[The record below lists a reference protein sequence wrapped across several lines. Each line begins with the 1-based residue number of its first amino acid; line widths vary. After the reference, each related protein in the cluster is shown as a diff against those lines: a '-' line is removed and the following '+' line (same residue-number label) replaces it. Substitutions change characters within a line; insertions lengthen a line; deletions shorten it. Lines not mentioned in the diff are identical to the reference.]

1 MSRQPAEDGKEQD
14 QAVGDAS
21 FELVERAD
29 ADDHSIRMLV
39 DKMIEEIEA
48 TVIQRNLASSADEAV
63 PLNIVQ
69 DATSSSIV
77 IDSKLNSTTL
87 LEEEPTEKMSG
98 AGELMEREL
107 SRGNTPTKKR
117 KDCSEYKQD
126 VDAEGTLPFVCS
138 LAPALAVAEHVNALD
153 VAVSSSMDSIVESK
167 TPLPRE
173 ERLEEMPAWPLGQAE
188 EHAGNER
195 EPKKQK
201 VSDDAAT
208 RQQEVE
214 ACNSVMQAA
223 ALQNRKEDVIKLYK
237 GMRETGMLPNKQT
250 LAIIESSL
258 PSSSYN
264 VFKMILPDLKA
275 ACGGEMD
282 DAQQETADIVFSR
295 EVVLEAAIQMAN
307 QKYFDLAHEL
317 FCAMW
322 RSEAFVT
329 FFKNK
334 TRCVE
339 AMEAYLQVCLRL
351 KQMPLSNDRLL
362 DYTGL
367 MLSSP
372 KAVSMWS
379 RWISAEAS
387 SGNVKNA
394 QEVLDEMNDSPGII
408 AEQDAELDVIASAVA
423 FNVSVPI
430 ALQSLQRQKEEGKLT
445 SLMVEE
451 LMGKILERS
460 STGRPQLQDSVLK
473 QVMKVSEGELT
484 KSSYDAALQ
493 ILLRAKKLKAAED
506 IMGTMDESSLPVSAE
521 AKVVLVKLKAL
532 KGINCES
539 LEEVDKE
546 EIMTE
551 DPEIPKGPDKLA
563 DFLLKVLK
571 VGRMDLAGEAWLLMH
586 SLHGNACARQMV
598 DDVVMGFAAHE
609 AHEEVLDLLE
619 EAAGI
624 PIKEATFERVLKSHL
639 MHLGKTGSMMQTGGE
654 NPKAVEAILRW
665 KTLASI
671 DASSQ
676 TLLRL
681 QARTLEALAMIGSKT
696 ASEEIMVLW
705 EQMRDN
711 GTHKS
716 SEILDLVATAAGC
729 LQDMQAIVQVFADA
743 KQWGL
748 TTSTAMKGALCSCHA
763 AQGDTWEALALLEG
777 MECEAPPECIKILFQ
792 VLLKEGEW
800 LRAKALVSKYGDNG
814 CFLEELVQALVSSDL
829 AMAVEVSRGNLS
841 KCSEE
846 MAALITFLGGGQ
858 EHAPAGNQ
866 SEQKQERAEQDRGQ

>member
-1 MSRQPAEDGKEQD
+1 MTDKGKEAEIAMMSRQHI
-14 QAVGDAS
+14 S
-21 FELVERAD
+21 M
-29 ADDHSIRMLV
+29 IV
-39 DKMIEEIEA
+39 DNMIKEIE
-48 TVIQRNLASSADEAV
+48 TTGIQQYLASAADEAV
-63 PLNIVQ
+63 PLHIVQ

-77 IDSKLNSTTL
+77 IDSKLTSTTL

-138 LAPALAVAEHVNALD
+138 LAPALAVAEQVNALD
-153 VAVSSSMDSIVESK
+153 ASVSSMDSIVESE

-201 VSDDAAT
+201 VSDDTAT

-295 EVVLEAAIQMAN
+295 EVVLEAGIQMAN
-307 QKYFDLAHEL
+307 QNYFDLAHEL

-334 TRCVE
+334 TRVE

-351 KQMPLSNDRLL
+351 RQMPLSNDRLL

-367 MLSSP
+367 PLSCP
-372 KAVSMWS
+372 LAVSMWS

-394 QEVLDEMNDSPGII
+394 QEVLHEMNDSPGII
-408 AEQDAELDVIASAVA
+408 AEQGAELDVIASAVA

-445 SLMVEE
+445 SLMVED
-451 LMGKILERS
+451 LLSKILERS

-484 KSSYDAALQ
+484 KSSYDVALQ

-539 LEEVDKE
+539 LQDADKE

-571 VGRMDLAGEAWLLMH
+571 VGRMDLAGEAWLQMH
-586 SLHGNACARQMV
+586 SLHGNDCAREMV

-624 PIKEATFERVLKSHL
+624 PIKEATFERVLKSQL
-639 MHLGKTGSMMQTGGE
+639 MHLNKPGSMMQTGGE

-729 LQDMQAIVQVFADA
+729 LQDMQALVQVFADA

-763 AQGDTWEALALLEG
+763 AQGDTWEALTLLEG

-858 EHAPAGNQ
+858 EHAPAGSQ
-866 SEQKQERAEQDRGQ
+866 SLQKQDRAEQDRGQ

>member
-1 MSRQPAEDGKEQD
+1 MTDKGKEAEIAMMSRQHI
-14 QAVGDAS
+14 S
-21 FELVERAD
+21 M
-29 ADDHSIRMLV
+29 IV
-39 DKMIEEIEA
+39 DNMIKEIE
-48 TVIQRNLASSADEAV
+48 TTGIQQYLASAADEAV
-63 PLNIVQ
+63 PLHIMQ
-69 DATSSSIV
+69 DA
-77 IDSKLNSTTL
+77 
-87 LEEEPTEKMSG
+87 TEKMSA
-98 AGELMEREL
+98 AGDVMEREL

-117 KDCSEYKQD
+117 KDCSEYNSVTGIKADDDHMSGIEARVHHQD
-126 VDAEGTLPFVCS
+126 LDAEET
-138 LAPALAVAEHVNALD
+138 PALAVAEQVKAID
-153 VAVSSSMDSIVESK
+153 VAISSMDSIVKSE

-188 EHAGNER
+188 ELAGNER

-201 VSDDAAT
+201 VSNDTAT
-208 RQQEVE
+208 AFETHQQDVE

-223 ALQNRKEDVIKLYK
+223 AMQNQKEDVIRLYK
-237 GMRETGMLPNKQT
+237 GMRETGLMPNKQT
-250 LAIIESSL
+250 FAVIQSL
-258 PSSSYN
+258 FSSSSSFKF
-264 VFKMILPDLKA
+264 FKMILPDLKA

-295 EVVLEAAIQMAN
+295 EVVLEAGIQMAN
-307 QKYFDLAHEL
+307 QNYFDLAHEL

-334 TRCVE
+334 TRVE

-351 KQMPLSNDRLL
+351 RQMPLSNDRLL

-367 MLSSP
+367 PLSCP
-372 KAVSMWS
+372 LAVSMWS

-394 QEVLDEMNDSPGII
+394 QEHLEEMNDSPGII
-408 AEQDAELDVIASAVA
+408 AEQGAELDVIASAVA
-423 FNVSVPI
+423 FNVSVPS
-430 ALQSLQRQKEEGKLT
+430 ALQNLQRQKEDGKLT
-445 SLMVEE
+445 SLIVEE
-451 LMGKILERS
+451 LMGKILART
-460 STGRPQLQDSVLK
+460 STGRPQVQDSVLK

-484 KSSYDAALQ
+484 KSSYDIALE
-493 ILLRAKKLKAAED
+493 ILLRARKLKAAED

-532 KGINCES
+532 KGKGINDES
-539 LEEVDKE
+539 LKDADKE
-546 EIMTE
+546 DIMTE
-551 DPEIPKGPDKLA
+551 DPEIPEDPDRLA
-563 DFLLKVLK
+563 DFILKVLK
-571 VGRMDLAGEAWLLMH
+571 VGRTDLAGEAWSRMH
-586 SLHGNACARQMV
+586 SLHGNACAREMV

-624 PIKEATFERVLKSHL
+624 PIKEATFERVLKSQL
-639 MHLGKTGSMMQTGGE
+639 MHLGNIGMMMQTGCE
-654 NPKAVEAILRW
+654 NPKAVETILRW
-665 KTLASI
+665 KTIASI
-671 DASSQ
+671 DASEQ
-676 TLLRL
+676 TLLRIE
-681 QARTLEALAMIGSKT
+681 ARTLEALAMIGSKA
-696 ASEEIMVLW
+696 ASKEIMVLW

-711 GTHKS
+711 SPHMS
-716 SEILDLVATAAGC
+716 SEILDFVATAAGC

-748 TTSTAMKGALCSCHA
+748 TTSTAMKSALCSCHA
-763 AQGDTWEALALLEG
+763 AQGDTWEALTLLEG
-777 MECEAPPECIKILFQ
+777 MECEAPPECIKVLFQ
-792 VLLKEGEW
+792 MLLKEGEW
-800 LRAKALVSKYGDNG
+800 LRAKTLVSKYGDSA
-814 CFLEELVQALVSSDL
+814 CFLEELVQAIVSSDL

-866 SEQKQERAEQDRGQ
+866 SEQKQDRAEQDRGQ